1 LKKACLG
8 AQSWLQHTSKMNKV
22 ILVYIIA
29 LIVGFSYG
37 IHNPIVPLFA
47 KNLGA
52 SYSDL
57 GVIGFANF
65 IPYMFIPLFV
75 GLLLDRFN
83 KGILLSLGLVL
94 DSVSIYLL
102 SVADSVPQIIIF
114 RTLVGVAHSFF
125 WPPCESIIS
134 KSTSP
139 QNRVKAISRF
149 MAFFV
154 AGIMIGPLVGS
165 FLLEHFDI
173 SYGMIFQIAA
183 FAIATSL
190 VSSLMLSKDKDV
202 THNGIISITSAKH
215 LIKFPTVIAI
225 LLFCSVSFGVF
236 LAILPA
242 FMNERSISESNIEL
256 LFFVF
261 GISRLVS
268 LLTSSFLMKKFLTSI
283 LLVIISI
290 SAGML
295 MLYYSHS
302 VLEFSVAVLILGFG
316 FSVYFPLT
324 FEIIMRKTK
333 ENVGALIGAY
343 EATYGMGWAFGPLII
358 GVIANSFGSSTPYLI
373 LSVVGLF
380 VLGFVFLKRQ
390 QVMLV

>member
-1 LKKACLG
+1 
-8 AQSWLQHTSKMNKV
+8 MNKV

-47 KNLGA
+47 KDMGA

-165 FLLEHFDI
+165 FLLEHFDV
-173 SYGMIFQIAA
+173 SYSMIFQIAA

-202 THNGIISITSAKH
+202 THNGIISIASAKH

-242 FMNERSISESNIEL
+242 FMNERSISESNVEL

-343 EATYGMGWAFGPLII
+343 EATFGMGWAFGPLII
-358 GVIANSFGSSTPYLI
+358 GVIANSFGSSIPYLI

-380 VLGFVFLKRQ
+380 VLGFVFLKRK

>member
-1 LKKACLG
+1 MKKACLG

>member
-1 LKKACLG
+1 
-8 AQSWLQHTSKMNKV
+8 MNKV

-47 KNLGA
+47 KDMGA

-165 FLLEHFDI
+165 FLLEHFGV

-202 THNGIISITSAKH
+202 THNGIISIASAKH

-242 FMNERSISESNIEL
+242 FMNERSISESNVEL

-343 EATYGMGWAFGPLII
+343 EATFGMGWAFGPLII
-358 GVIANSFGSSTPYLI
+358 GVIANSFGSSIPYLI

-380 VLGFVFLKRQ
+380 VLGFVFLKRK

>member
-1 LKKACLG
+1 
-8 AQSWLQHTSKMNKV
+8 MNKV
-22 ILVYIIA
+22 ILVYVIA

-102 SVADSVPQIIIF
+102 SVADSVPQIIVF

-154 AGIMIGPLVGS
+154 TGIMIGPLVGS
-165 FLLEHFDI
+165 FLLEHFGV

-202 THNGIISITSAKH
+202 THNGIISIASAKH

-343 EATYGMGWAFGPLII
+343 EATFGMGWAFGPLII
-358 GVIANSFGSSTPYLI
+358 GVIANSFGSSIPYLV
-373 LSVVGLF
+373 LSVIGLF
-380 VLGFVFLKRQ
+380 VLGFVFLKRK

>member
-1 LKKACLG
+1 
-8 AQSWLQHTSKMNKV
+8 MNKV

-47 KNLGA
+47 KDMGA

-165 FLLEHFDI
+165 FLLEHFDV
-173 SYGMIFQIAA
+173 SYSMIFQIAA

-215 LIKFPTVIAI
+215 LIKFPTVIVI
-225 LLFCSVSFGVF
+225 LLFCSISFGVF

-242 FMNERSISESNIEL
+242 FMNERSISESNVEL

-343 EATYGMGWAFGPLII
+343 EATFGMGWAFGPLII
-358 GVIANSFGSSTPYLI
+358 GVIANSFGSSIPYLI

-380 VLGFVFLKRQ
+380 VLGFVFLKRK

>member
-1 LKKACLG
+1 
-8 AQSWLQHTSKMNKV
+8 MNKV

-29 LIVGFSYG
+29 LVVGFSYG

-47 KNLGA
+47 KDMGA

-102 SVADSVPQIIIF
+102 SVADSVPQVILF

-139 QNRVKAISRF
+139 QNRVKAISSF

-165 FLLEHFDI
+165 FLLEHFDV
-173 SYGMIFQIAA
+173 SYRIIFQIAA

-202 THNGIISITSAKH
+202 THHGIMSIASAKH

-290 SAGML
+290 SVGML

-343 EATYGMGWAFGPLII
+343 EATFGMGWAFGPLII
-358 GVIANSFGSSTPYLI
+358 GVIANSFGSSIPYLI
-373 LSVVGLF
+373 LSIVGLF
-380 VLGFVFLKRQ
+380 VLGFVFLKRK

>member
-1 LKKACLG
+1 
-8 AQSWLQHTSKMNKV
+8 MNKV
-22 ILVYIIA
+22 VLVYIIA

-114 RTLVGVAHSFF
+114 RTLVGIAHSFF

-165 FLLEHFDI
+165 FLLEHFDV
-173 SYGMIFQIAA
+173 SHGMIFQIAA

-268 LLTSSFLMKKFLTSI
+268 LLTSSFLMKKFLASI

-358 GVIANSFGSSTPYLI
+358 GVIANSFGSSIPYLI

-390 QVMLV
+390 QVTLV

>member
-1 LKKACLG
+1 
-8 AQSWLQHTSKMNKV
+8 MNKV

-47 KNLGA
+47 KDMGA

-102 SVADSVPQIIIF
+102 SVADSVPQVILF

-165 FLLEHFDI
+165 FLLEHFDV
-173 SYGMIFQIAA
+173 SYRMIFQIAA

-202 THNGIISITSAKH
+202 THNGIISIASAKH

-343 EATYGMGWAFGPLII
+343 EATFGMGWAFGPLII
-358 GVIANSFGSSTPYLI
+358 GVIANSFGSSLPYLV

-380 VLGFVFLKRQ
+380 VLGFVFLKRK

>member
-1 LKKACLG
+1 
-8 AQSWLQHTSKMNKV
+8 MNKV

-358 GVIANSFGSSTPYLI
+358 GVIANSFGSSIPYLI

>member
-1 LKKACLG
+1 
-8 AQSWLQHTSKMNKV
+8 MNKV

-47 KNLGA
+47 KDMGA

-83 KGILLSLGLVL
+83 KGILLSLGLAL

-165 FLLEHFDI
+165 FLLEHFDV
-173 SYGMIFQIAA
+173 SYSMIFQIAA

-242 FMNERSISESNIEL
+242 FMNERSISESNVEL

-343 EATYGMGWAFGPLII
+343 EATFGMGWAFGPLII
-358 GVIANSFGSSTPYLI
+358 GVIANSFGSSIPYLI

-380 VLGFVFLKRQ
+380 VLGFVFLKRK

>member
-1 LKKACLG
+1 
-8 AQSWLQHTSKMNKV
+8 MNKV

-47 KNLGA
+47 KDMGA

-165 FLLEHFDI
+165 FLLEHFDV
-173 SYGMIFQIAA
+173 SYSMIFQIAA
-183 FAIATSL
+183 FVIATSL

-242 FMNERSISESNIEL
+242 FMNERSISESNVEL

-343 EATYGMGWAFGPLII
+343 EATFGMGWAFGPLII
-358 GVIANSFGSSTPYLI
+358 GVIANSFGSSIPYLI

-380 VLGFVFLKRQ
+380 VLGFVFLKRK

>member
-1 LKKACLG
+1 
-8 AQSWLQHTSKMNKV
+8 
-22 ILVYIIA
+22 
-29 LIVGFSYG
+29 
-37 IHNPIVPLFA
+37 
-47 KNLGA
+47 
-52 SYSDL
+52 
-57 GVIGFANF
+57 
-65 IPYMFIPLFV
+65 
-75 GLLLDRFN
+75 
-83 KGILLSLGLVL
+83 
-94 DSVSIYLL
+94 
-102 SVADSVPQIIIF
+102 
-114 RTLVGVAHSFF
+114 
-125 WPPCESIIS
+125 
-134 KSTSP
+134 
-139 QNRVKAISRF
+139 
-149 MAFFV
+149 
-154 AGIMIGPLVGS
+154 
-165 FLLEHFDI
+165 
-173 SYGMIFQIAA
+173 
-183 FAIATSL
+183 
-190 VSSLMLSKDKDV
+190 MLSKDKDV

-242 FMNERSISESNIEL
+242 FMNERSISESNVEL

-343 EATYGMGWAFGPLII
+343 EATFGMGWAFGPLII
-358 GVIANSFGSSTPYLI
+358 GVIANSFGSSIPYLI

-380 VLGFVFLKRQ
+380 VLGFVFLKRK

>member
-1 LKKACLG
+1 
-8 AQSWLQHTSKMNKV
+8 MNKV

-83 KGILLSLGLVL
+83 KGILLTLGLVL

-165 FLLEHFDI
+165 FLLEHFDV

-202 THNGIISITSAKH
+202 THNGIISIASAKH

-358 GVIANSFGSSTPYLI
+358 GVIANSFGSSIPYLI
-373 LSVVGLF
+373 LSIVGLF
-380 VLGFVFLKRQ
+380 VLGFVFLKRK

>member
-1 LKKACLG
+1 
-8 AQSWLQHTSKMNKV
+8 MNKV

-47 KNLGA
+47 KNMGA

-154 AGIMIGPLVGS
+154 TGIMIGPLVGS
-165 FLLEHFDI
+165 FLLEHFGV

-202 THNGIISITSAKH
+202 THNGIISIASAKH

-268 LLTSSFLMKKFLTSI
+268 LLTSNFLMKKFLTSI

-343 EATYGMGWAFGPLII
+343 EATFGMGWAFGPLII
-358 GVIANSFGSSTPYLI
+358 GVIANSFGSSIPYLV

-380 VLGFVFLKRQ
+380 VLGFVFLKRK

>member
-1 LKKACLG
+1 M
-8 AQSWLQHTSKMNKV
+8 QHSSEMNKV
-22 ILVYIIA
+22 VLVYIVA

-37 IHNPIVPLFA
+37 MHNPVVPLFS
-47 KNLGA
+47 KDLGA
-52 SYSDL
+52 SYFDL
-57 GVIGFANF
+57 GLIGFSNF

-83 KGILLSLGLVL
+83 KGLLLSLGLVI
-94 DSVSIYLL
+94 DTFSIYML
-102 SVADSVPQIIIF
+102 SVADSIPQVIIC

-134 KSTSP
+134 QSTNP

-149 MAFFV
+149 MAFFIV
-154 AGIMIGPLVGS
+154 GLMLGPLVGS
-165 FLLEHFDI
+165 FLLEHFDV
-173 SYGMIFQIAA
+173 SYGIIFQIAA

-190 VSSLMLSKDKDV
+190 VSSLLLSKNGKTD
-202 THNGIISITSAKH
+202 HNKSMSFTSAKH
-215 LIKFPTVIAI
+215 LAKFPTVIVI

-242 FMNERSISESNIEL
+242 YMSEKTISESNIEL

-268 LLTSSFLMKKFLTSI
+268 LLGSNFLMKKFLTSL
-283 LLVIISI
+283 LLVILSI

-295 MLYYSHS
+295 MIFYSHS
-302 VLEFSVAVLILGFG
+302 MLGFGIAALILGFG

-324 FEIIMRKTK
+324 FEIIMRKAK

-343 EATYGMGWAFGPLII
+343 EATFGIGWAFGPLII
-358 GVIANSFGSSTPYLI
+358 GVIANSFGSAIPYLI
-373 LSVVGLF
+373 LSIS
-380 VLGFVFLKRQ
+380 GFTG
-390 QVMLV
+390 

>member
-1 LKKACLG
+1 MKKACLG

-37 IHNPIVPLFA
+37 MHNPIVPLFS
-47 KNLGA
+47 KDLGA

-57 GVIGFANF
+57 GIIGFSNF

-83 KGILLSLGLVL
+83 KGLLLSLGLAL
-94 DSVSIYLL
+94 DTVSIYLL
-102 SVADSVPQIIIF
+102 SVADSVTQVIIF

-134 KSTSP
+134 QSTSP

-154 AGIMIGPLVGS
+154 VGLMIGPLVGS
-165 FLLEHFDI
+165 FLFEHFDAT
-173 SYGMIFQIAA
+173 YKMIFQIAA
-183 FAIATSL
+183 FTIATSL
-190 VSSLMLSKDKDV
+190 VSSLALSK
-202 THNGIISITSAKH
+202 NGKTNQCGIMSIASAKH
-215 LIKFPTVIAI
+215 LIKFPMVIAI

-242 FMNERSISESNIEL
+242 YMSERSISESNIEL

-261 GISRLVS
+261 GVSRLVS
-268 LLTSSFLMKKFLTSI
+268 LLTSNFLLKKFLTSI
-283 LLVIISI
+283 LLVIVSI
-290 SAGML
+290 SVGML
-295 MLYYSHS
+295 ILFYSHS
-302 VLEFSVAVLILGFG
+302 VLEFSVAVLVLGFG

-324 FEIIMRKTK
+324 FEIIMRKAK
-333 ENVGALIGAY
+333 GNVGALIGAY
-343 EATYGMGWAFGPLII
+343 EATFGLGWAFGPLVI
-358 GVIANSFGSSTPYLI
+358 GVIANSFGSSIPYLV
-373 LSVVGLF
+373 LFVSGLF
-380 VLGFVFLKRQ
+380 VLGFVFLKKKEAI
-390 QVMLV
+390 LV

>member
-1 LKKACLG
+1 MP
-8 AQSWLQHTSKMNKV
+8 HTSKMNKV

-37 IHNPIVPLFA
+37 MHNPIVPLFS
-47 KNLGA
+47 KDLGA

-57 GVIGFANF
+57 GVIGFSNF

-83 KGILLSLGLVL
+83 KGLLLSLGLAL
-94 DSVSIYLL
+94 DTVSIYLL
-102 SVADSVPQIIIF
+102 SVADSVPQVIIF

-134 KSTSP
+134 QSTSP
-139 QNRVKAISRF
+139 QNRVKAMSRF

-154 AGIMIGPLVGS
+154 VGLMIGPLAGS
-165 FLLEHFDI
+165 FLFEHFDTT
-173 SYGMIFQIAA
+173 YRMIFQIAA

-190 VSSLMLSKDKDV
+190 VSSLVLSKDK
-202 THNGIISITSAKH
+202 TTNHNGIISIASAKH
-215 LIKFPTVIAI
+215 LMKFPTVIAI

-236 LAILPA
+236 LAILPVY
-242 FMNERSISESNIEL
+242 MSERSISESNIEL

-268 LLTSSFLMKKFLTSI
+268 LLTSNFLMKKFLTS
-283 LLVIISI
+283 LLFVIVSI

-295 MLYYSHS
+295 ILFYSHS
-302 VLEFSVAVLILGFG
+302 FLEFSVAVLVLGFG

-343 EATYGMGWAFGPLII
+343 EATFGIGWAFGPLII
-358 GVIANSFGSSTPYLI
+358 GVIANSFGSSIPYLV
-373 LSVVGLF
+373 LFVTGLF
-380 VLGFVFLKRQ
+380 VLGFVFLKKKE
-390 QVMLV
+390 VILV

>member
-47 KNLGA
+47 KGMGA

-83 KGILLSLGLVL
+83 KGILLTLGLVL

-165 FLLEHFDI
+165 FLLEHFDV

-202 THNGIISITSAKH
+202 THNGIISIASAKH

-358 GVIANSFGSSTPYLI
+358 GVIANSFGSSIPYLI
-373 LSVVGLF
+373 LSIVGLF
-380 VLGFVFLKRQ
+380 VLGFVFLKRK